1 MRKIDFLQQ
10 LQRDLPSPVSARK
23 NILLRARPKSP
34 LQLRPSRPGR
44 GALAIVTNV
53 GAGCGGRGSVGR
65 VSCSQGGLRFV
76 SGHNAQTTGEAA
88 YGKAVWSW
96 HPLLVSS
103 WRRKRRPNRVST
115 ILQSAGDGGKRN
127 SSPGRA
133 RYKPSNHCA
142 GNAGVLQL
150 YLYARVRFFCALLHT
165 RPRVQQAPGIPCALF
180 FDGRMICK
188 PRVHRAARLRRR
200 VLRRPWHCERSDTNQ
215 LPTRIGDGYRCA
227 RPHRYGLLSQ

>member
-1 MRKIDFLQQ
+1 M
-10 LQRDLPSPVSARK
+10 
-23 NILLRARPKSP
+23 
-34 LQLRPSRPGR
+34 
-44 GALAIVTNV
+44 AIVTNV

-76 SGHNAQTTGEAA
+76 SGHNVRTTGEAA

-115 ILQSAGDGGKRN
+115 ILQFVSDGGKRN

-150 YLYARVRFFCALLHT
+150 YLYARVRFLRAICT
-165 RPRVQQAPGIPCALF
+165 RDRGCSKHPAFPAPSYF
-180 FDGRMICK
+180 EGRRLGK
-188 PRVHRAARLRRR
+188 PRAQCVARTQT
-200 VLRRPWHCERSDTNQ
+200 HIQ
-215 LPTRIGDGYRCA
+215 LSSSAKADDPVFQR
-227 RPHRYGLLSQ
+227 QQ

>member
-1 MRKIDFLQQ
+1 MREKLIFCNNFNVICPVQSRLQKYTSSRETQ
-10 LQRDLPSPVSARK
+10 ITPTTPRHPVPVEGRWPS
-23 NILLRARPKSP
+23 
-34 LQLRPSRPGR
+34 SRT
-44 GALAIVTNV
+44 L
-53 GAGCGGRGSVGR
+53 GR
-65 VSCSQGGLRFV
+65 VAVDAAASGAWSCLQGGLRSV
-76 SGHNAQTTGEAA
+76 SGHNVQTTGEAA

-150 YLYARVRFFCALLHT
+150 YLYARVRFLCALLHT

-180 FDGRMICK
+180 SMG
-188 PRVHRAARLRRR
+188 
-200 VLRRPWHCERSDTNQ
+200 E
-215 LPTRIGDGYRCA
+215 
-227 RPHRYGLLSQ
+227 